1 MTEPG
6 DTERR
11 AAPRTWL
18 FVLPWSLDAVGG
30 VNQVVLNLASEMK
43 RSGAYRPLVLITD
56 WDAQRA
62 TAPETRSDGVQTLRW
77 QVRSP
82 PSGGGLKERL
92 AYALWLV
99 RFSREFK
106 AFCQARNVAVIN
118 PHYPGGS
125 GLSLQRI
132 ATRFQQPPRVLFSFH
147 GTDMAALESSATE
160 RVRWQQA
167 LRQAD
172 TRAVVCSQAAAQRF
186 KDAVGDVPAVVYNG
200 VDGAALMQ
208 SAGLP
213 AERTRRTILS
223 VGKFEAQKGQSTLVE
238 AFALIHARFP
248 DVDLLLV
255 GATDS
260 QLPVLQ
266 ALARQRGIEDRVG
279 FVTDVPHARMGRY
292 FANADLF
299 AFPSLREQF
308 GLVLLEAATFG
319 LPVAASRVGGIPE
332 IIRDGDTGRL
342 VAPDH
347 ADELAAALS
356 ELLADRP
363 AAAAMGARLRAEVQ
377 QRFSWQK
384 TAAAYAALATQST

>member
-6 DTERR
+6 VTKRR

-56 WDAQRA
+56 WEARRA
-62 TAPETRSDGVQTLRW
+62 TVPETRSDGIETLRW

-82 PSGGGLKERL
+82 PGSSSIKERV
-92 AYALWLV
+92 AYALWLL
-99 RFSREFK
+99 RFRREFQ
-106 AFCQARNVAVIN
+106 AFCRTMDVAVIN
-118 PHYPGGS
+118 PHYPSGS

-132 ATRFQQPPRVLFSFH
+132 AQRFRQPPTVVFSFH
-147 GTDMAALESSATE
+147 GTDMAALESSETE
-160 RVRWQQA
+160 RERWQQA

-172 TRAVVCSQAAAQRF
+172 SRAVVCSQAAAQRF
-186 KDAVGDVPAVVYNG
+186 KNAVGDVPAVVYNG

-213 AERTRRTILS
+213 TERTRRTILS

-279 FVTDVPHARMGRY
+279 FVTDVPHARMGSY

-319 LPVAASRVGGIPE
+319 LPVVASRVGGIPE